1 MGVDERYKGMVRKRG
16 GDLLEK
22 FKEGLWYIRNRE
34 GPMIFNCSEGFNEI
48 IIVSP

>member
-1 MGVDERYKGMVRKRG
+1 MEGIKEWYERGG

-34 GPMIFNCSEGFNEI
+34 GLMIFNCSEGFNEI